1 MPSNVGIFNPVIGVD
16 PWGGRSRAAFFDH
29 YGPTSY
35 ATGGEPLTPS
45 SSLGGANQLGLASF
59 SFLDPPSTTNSGNYT
74 LQTVYGG
81 TGNRQKVN
89 VIWRPTNLTPPGAL
103 LSLGTLSSAATQS
116 TYTAAGLVTVVG
128 ANTLKAGQFIS
139 LSNGASAAGIFLNG
153 VIVQVVSAT
162 TTGYTFNFGQ
172 GVALAYTIATDTLKY
187 QLVQVNSSN
196 LLQAYT
202 LPAPITGVLATANL
216 LTITQANT
224 LSPGQF
230 VYLNG
235 PFKAASVYALGALVQ
250 VQTATATGWTAN
262 WQGTIIAQTSA
273 EVAVASLV
281 VTNGQVPIVSYPY
294 VDLPTALLSNVLTVA
309 SGASAAGLFT
319 LTALQAYQAG
329 MIIVVQAVGTS
340 TELNGSIGTVIA
352 SGLTQAIIKANGWTV
367 LQNTQAET
375 LGYASLLGTGL
386 QTGNGE
392 VLPGTN
398 LSAEFARMI
407 AIGT

>member
-81 TGNRQKVN
+81 TGTRQKVN
-89 VIWRPTNLTPPGAL
+89 VIWRPANLTPPGAL

-153 VIVQVVSAT
+153 VIVQVISAT
-162 TTGYTFNFGQ
+162 ATQYTFYFGQ

-187 QLVQVNSSN
+187 QVVQASTYNQ
-196 LLQAYT
+196 LQARA
-202 LPAPITGVLATANL
+202 LPSPITGVLATANL
-216 LTITQANT
+216 LTITQANN
-224 LSPGQF
+224 LAVGQF

-235 PFKAASVYALGALVQ
+235 PFAAASVYALGAIVQ
-250 VQTATATGWTAN
+250 VTSATTTSWTAKWQGTVINQTSGETATA
-262 WQGTIIAQTSA
+262 
-273 EVAVASLV
+273 SLL
-281 VTNGQVPIVSYPY
+281 VTNGGIPVLAYPY
-294 VDLPTALLSNVLTVA
+294 IS
-309 SGASAAGLFT
+309 
-319 LTALQAYQAG
+319 
-329 MIIVVQAVGTS
+329 
-340 TELNGSIGTVIA
+340 
-352 SGLTQAIIKANGWTV
+352 
-367 LQNTQAET
+367 
-375 LGYASLLGTGL
+375 
-386 QTGNGE
+386 
-392 VLPGTN
+392 
-398 LSAEFARMI
+398 
-407 AIGT
+407 

>member
-1 MPSNVGIFNPVIGVD
+1 MLSNGGIFNPVIGVE
-16 PWGGRSRAAFFDH
+16 PWGARSRAAFFDH

-59 SFLDPPSTTNSGNYT
+59 SFLDPPLTTNSGNYT
-74 LQTVYGG
+74 LQVVYGG

-89 VIWRPTNLTPPGAL
+89 VIWRPANLTPPGAL

-202 LPAPITGVLATANL
+202 LPSPITGVLATANL

-386 QTGNGE
+386 PTGNGE